1 MKRKNKYFGG
11 RKETYYL
18 NEMDVFI
25 DTHSEY
31 LIKEEHHLKVKRF
44 KIKQLLLNNMVFFG
58 VLSLLSLL
66 LYCINHLIKG

>member
-1 MKRKNKYFGG
+1 MNRKYCFKS
-11 RKETYYL
+11 EEEL
-18 NEMDVFI
+18 INEPP
-25 DTHSEY
+25 EY